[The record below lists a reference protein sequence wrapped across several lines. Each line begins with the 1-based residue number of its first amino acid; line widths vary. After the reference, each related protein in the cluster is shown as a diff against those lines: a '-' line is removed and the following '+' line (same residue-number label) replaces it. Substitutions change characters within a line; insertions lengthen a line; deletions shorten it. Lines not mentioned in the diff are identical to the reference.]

1 MAARRLDPD
10 LPPATTERLD
20 RIQEARSTSAAT
32 GDVSLRQLVHLWSRV
47 ALQSFGGPAGQ
58 IAVLH
63 RLVVQEKQ
71 WLSEVR
77 FLHALSYCM
86 LLPGPEA
93 QQLSTYVG
101 WLLCG
106 VRGGLVAGLLFIAPG
121 FLSILALSVLY
132 AGYRDAAIVA
142 GVFYGLKPA
151 VIAIVLEALHRLRRR
166 ALADPVSLVTA
177 ACAFGAIFV
186 FDVRFPVIVLGAA
199 LGGVLAGSL
208 GFASGPSPGGGEA
221 EPGRRPSL
229 LAAGRTAA
237 VWLGIWLGPL
247 VVLHATLGPEHVFV
261 QEGVFFSKAALVT
274 FGGAY
279 SVLSY
284 VARQAVETYHWLT
297 PGQMVDGLGMAE
309 STPGPLIQV
318 VQFVGFM
325 GAYGQPGS
333 LNPVTAGVIGSAVT
347 TWVTFAPCF
356 LFIFVGAPFVE
367 YVRQNRLLT
376 AALRGISAAVVG
388 IVLDLAVWF
397 ALHTLFG
404 EVRTV
409 DKGAVHLLLPIPAT
423 LDWGALLVSAGS
435 MLAVFRWKIGVLPL
449 LGGAAL
455 AGVLL
460 HEILG

>member
-1 MAARRLDPD
+1 VTF
-10 LPPATTERLD
+10 ATNSTPGIRSVP
-20 RIQEARSTSAAT
+20 ARSVTAA
-32 GDVSLRQLVHLWSRV
+32 DVSLRQLCHLWSRV

-63 RLVVQEKQ
+63 RLVVQEQQ
-71 WLSEVR
+71 WLSESR

-106 VRGGLVAGLLFIAPG
+106 VRGGLVTGLLFIAPG

-132 AGYRDAAIVA
+132 AVYHDVGIVA
-142 GVFYGLKPA
+142 GLFYGVKPA
-151 VIAIVLEALHRLRRR
+151 VIAILLEALHRLRRR
-166 ALADPVSLVTA
+166 ALAERVSLVIA
-177 ACAFGAIFV
+177 ACAFVAIFV
-186 FDVRFPVIVLGAA
+186 LDVPFPLIVLGAA
-199 LGGVLAGSL
+199 LAGVVASGL
-208 GFASGPSPGGGEA
+208 GFKSAGAPDDGEVGPS
-221 EPGRRPSL
+221 RRPSV
-229 LAAGRTAA
+229 LAAGRTAML
-237 VWLGIWLGPL
+237 WLGIWLGPL
-247 VVLHATLGPEHVFV
+247 IVLHETLGPAHVFV

-284 VARQAVETYHWLT
+284 VAQQAVETHRWLT

-333 LNPVTAGVIGSAVT
+333 LEPLTAGVIGSVIT

-367 YVRQNRLLT
+367 YVRQNRWLT

-388 IVLDLAVWF
+388 VVLNLAIWF
-397 ALHTLFG
+397 AMHTLFG
-404 EVRTV
+404 
-409 DKGAVHLLLPIPAT
+409 DAGAVHLLLPVPVT
-423 LDWGALLVSAGS
+423 VDWGALLVSVGS
-435 MLAVFRWKIGVLPL
+435 VLAVFRWRIGVLPL

-460 HEILG
+460 NEALR

>member
-1 MAARRLDPD
+1 MPIR
-10 LPPATTERLD
+10 
-20 RIQEARSTSAAT
+20 SAAT
-32 GDVSLRQLVHLWSRV
+32 ADVSLRQLFRLWLRV

-63 RLVVQEKQ
+63 RLVVQEQ
-71 WLSEVR
+71 HWLSESR

-121 FLSILALSVLY
+121 FLSILAFSVLY
-132 AGYRDAAIVA
+132 ASYRDLGIVA

-166 ALADPVSLVTA
+166 ALTERLSLVIA

-186 FDVRFPVIVLGAA
+186 FDVPFPLIVLGAA
-199 LGGVLAGSL
+199 LGGVLASGLGVRSFSPSL
-208 GFASGPSPGGGEA
+208 DDSEIQQCT
-221 EPGRRPSL
+221 RPSWM
-229 LAAGRTAA
+229 AAGRTTLL
-237 VWLGIWLGPL
+237 WLAIWLGPL
-247 VVLHATLGPEHVFV
+247 ILLTEALGPAHVFV
-261 QEGVFFSKAALVT
+261 QQGVFFSKAALVT

-284 VARQAVETYHWLT
+284 VAQQAVETHRWLT
-297 PGQMVDGLGMAE
+297 PGQMLDGLGMAE

-333 LNPVTAGVIGSAVT
+333 LDPLTAALIGSVIT

-367 YVRQNRLLT
+367 YVRQNRWLT

-388 IVLDLAVWF
+388 VVLNLAVWF

-404 EVRTV
+404 EVQRV
-409 DKGAVHLLLPIPAT
+409 DAGPVRLLLPVPAT
-423 LDWGALLVSAGS
+423 IDWGALMVSGAS
-435 MLAVFRWKIGVLPL
+435 VLAVFRWRIGMLPL
-449 LGGAAL
+449 LGGATL

-460 HEILG
+460 HEVGS

>member
-1 MAARRLDPD
+1 MRSRR
-10 LPPATTERLD
+10 ATD
-20 RIQEARSTSAAT
+20 
-32 GDVSLRQLVHLWSRV
+32 GDVSLRRQCHLWSRV

-71 WLSEVR
+71 WLSESR

-101 WLLCG
+101 WLLGG
-106 VRGGLVAGLLFIAPG
+106 VRGGLIAGLLFIAPG

-132 AGYRDAAIVA
+132 AGYRDVGIVA
-142 GVFYGLKPA
+142 GLFYGLKPA
-151 VIAIVLEALHRLRRR
+151 VIAVVLEALHRLRRR
-166 ALADPVSLVTA
+166 ALTERVSLVIA

-186 FDVRFPVIVLGAA
+186 FDARFPVIVLSAA
-199 LGGVLAGSL
+199 VGGVLARRFGI
-208 GFASGPSPGGGEA
+208 APTGPLDAGEV
-221 EPGRRPSL
+221 EQQRMPSL
-229 LAAGRTAA
+229 IVAGRTAA
-237 VWLGIWLGPL
+237 LWLGLWFGPLILLRARLGP
-247 VVLHATLGPEHVFV
+247 GHVFV

-279 SVLSY
+279 SVLAY
-284 VARQAVETYHWLT
+284 VAQQAVETYHWLT
-297 PGQMVDGLGMAE
+297 PGQMLDGLGMAE
-309 STPGPLIQV
+309 TTPGPLIQV

-333 LNPVTAGVIGSAVT
+333 LTPLTAGVIGSIVT

-367 YVRQNRLLT
+367 YIRHNRWLT
-376 AALRGISAAVVG
+376 AALSGISAAVVG
-388 IVLDLAVWF
+388 VVLNLAVWF

-409 DKGAVHLLLPIPAT
+409 DVGAAHLQLPVPAT
-423 LDWGALLVSAGS
+423 LDWGAALLSLGS
-435 MLAVFRWKIGVLPL
+435 VLAVFRWRIGVLPL

-455 AGVLL
+455 AGVLW
-460 HEILG
+460 HEVVRSAP

>member
-1 MAARRLDPD
+1 V
-10 LPPATTERLD
+10 PAP
-20 RIQEARSTSAAT
+20 SAAA
-32 GDVSLRQLVHLWSRV
+32 GGVSLRQLCYLWSRV
-47 ALQSFGGPAGQ
+47 AVQSFGGPAGQ

-71 WLSEVR
+71 WLTESR

-106 VRGGLVAGLLFIAPG
+106 IRGGLVAGLLFIAPG
-121 FLSILALSVLY
+121 FLSILGLSVLY
-132 AGYRDAAIVA
+132 ASYRDVGIVA

-166 ALADPVSLVTA
+166 ALTDRVSLVIA

-186 FDVRFPVIVLGAA
+186 LDVPFPIIVLASA
-199 LGGVLAGSL
+199 LGGVH
-208 GFASGPSPGGGEA
+208 ASGLRSAPTSPSPDDGDVESS
-221 EPGRRPSL
+221 RCPSL
-229 LAAGRTAA
+229 IAAGRTALL
-237 VWLGIWLGPL
+237 WLGIWLGPL
-247 VVLHATLGPEHVFV
+247 VVLNATLGPAHVFV

-279 SVLSY
+279 SVLAY
-284 VARQAVETYHWLT
+284 VAQQAVETYHWLT
-297 PGQMVDGLGMAE
+297 PGQMVDGLGLAE

-325 GAYGQPGS
+325 GAYGEPGS
-333 LNPVTAGVIGSAVT
+333 LDPVTAGIIGSVIT

-367 YVRQNRLLT
+367 YVRHNRLLT
-376 AALRGISAAVVG
+376 AALSGISAGVAGVV
-388 IVLDLAVWF
+388 LNLAVWF

-404 EVRTV
+404 EVRTI
-409 DKGAVHLLLPIPAT
+409 DAGAVHLLMPVPAS
-423 LDWGALLVSAGS
+423 LDWGAALVSAGS
-435 MLAVFRWKIGVLPL
+435 VLAVFRWKIGVLPL

-460 HEILG
+460 HEVLR

>member
-1 MAARRLDPD
+1 M
-10 LPPATTERLD
+10 PAL
-20 RIQEARSTSAAT
+20 SAAA

-71 WLSEVR
+71 WLSEAR

-101 WLLCG
+101 WLLGG

-121 FLSILALSVLY
+121 FLSILALSVIY
-132 AGYRDAAIVA
+132 AGYRDAGIVA
-142 GVFYGLKPA
+142 GLFYGLKPA
-151 VIAIVLEALHRLRRR
+151 VIAIVLEALDRLRRR
-166 ALADPVSLVTA
+166 ALTEPVSLVIA

-186 FDVRFPVIVLGAA
+186 FDIPFPVIVLGAA
-199 LGGVLAGSL
+199 LGGVLAGGL
-208 GFASGPSPGGGEA
+208 GPAPGHPSQEDGEV
-221 EPGRRPSL
+221 GQSRRPSL

-247 VVLHATLGPEHVFV
+247 LLLYAALGPAHVFV
-261 QEGVFFSKAALVT
+261 QEGAFFSKAALVT

-284 VARQAVETYHWLT
+284 VAQQAVETHHWLT

-325 GAYGQPGS
+325 GAYGRPGS
-333 LNPVTAGVIGSAVT
+333 LEPLTAGIIGSVVT

-356 LFIFVGAPFVE
+356 LFIFVGAPFIE
-367 YVRQNRLLT
+367 FVRRNRLLT

-388 IVLDLAVWF
+388 VVLNLAVWF

-409 DKGAVHLLLPIPAT
+409 DAAAARLLLPVPAT
-423 LDWGALLVSAGS
+423 LDWGAFLVSAGAV
-435 MLAVFRWKIGVLPL
+435 LAVFRWKIGVLPL
-449 LGGAAL
+449 LGGAAV

-460 HEILG
+460 HEVLR

>member
-1 MAARRLDPD
+1 M
-10 LPPATTERLD
+10 PAG
-20 RIQEARSTSAAT
+20 SATA
-32 GDVSLRQLVHLWSRV
+32 GDVSLRQLFHLWLRV

-63 RLVVQEKQ
+63 RLVVEERQ
-71 WLSEVR
+71 WLSESR

-121 FLSILALSVLY
+121 FVSILALSVLY
-132 AGYRDAAIVA
+132 AGYRDVGIVT
-142 GVFYGLKPA
+142 GLFYGLKPA

-166 ALADPVSLVTA
+166 ALTKRLSVVIAV
-177 ACAFGAIFV
+177 CAFGAIFV
-186 FDVRFPVIVLGAA
+186 FDARFPIIVLGAA
-199 LGGVLAGSL
+199 LSGVLARGL
-208 GFASGPSPGGGEA
+208 GLASPGSSPDDGEL
-221 EPGRRPSL
+221 EPCTRPSWI
-229 LAAGRTAA
+229 AAGRTAL

-247 VVLHATLGPEHVFV
+247 AVLNKLLGPTHVFV
-261 QEGVFFSKAALVT
+261 EEGVFFSKTAMVT

-284 VARQAVETYHWLT
+284 VAQEAVETHHWLT
-297 PGQMVDGLGMAE
+297 PGQMLDGLGMAE
-309 STPGPLIQV
+309 TTPGPLIQV

-325 GAYGQPGS
+325 GAYSRPGS
-333 LNPVTAGVIGSAVT
+333 LEPLTAGVVGSAIT

-367 YVRQNRLLT
+367 YVRQNRWLT
-376 AALRGISAAVVG
+376 AALMGISAAVVG
-388 IVLDLAVWF
+388 VVLNLAVWF

-404 EVRTV
+404 EVRRV
-409 DKGAVHLLLPIPAT
+409 DAGAVHLLLPVPAT
-423 LDWGALLVSAGS
+423 LDWGAALVSAGS
-435 MLAVFRWKIGVLPL
+435 VLVVFRWKVGVLPL
-449 LGGAAL
+449 LGAAML

-460 HEILG
+460 HEVLR

>member
-1 MAARRLDPD
+1 MPIR
-10 LPPATTERLD
+10 
-20 RIQEARSTSAAT
+20 SAAPA
-32 GDVSLRQLVHLWSRV
+32 DVSLRQLSRLWLRV

-63 RLVVQEKQ
+63 RLVVEEQQ
-71 WLSEVR
+71 WLSESR

-121 FLSILALSVLY
+121 FLSILVLSVLY
-132 AGYRDAAIVA
+132 ASYRDLGIVA

-166 ALADPVSLVTA
+166 ALTERMSLVIA
-177 ACAFGAIFV
+177 ASAFGAIFV
-186 FDVRFPVIVLGAA
+186 FDVPFPLIVLGAA
-199 LGGVLAGSL
+199 LGGVLASGL
-208 GFASGPSPGGGEA
+208 GFKSPSSSLD
-221 EPGRRPSL
+221 GRGVEQRNRPSWI
-229 LAAGRTAA
+229 AAGRTALL
-237 VWLGIWLGPL
+237 WLAIWLGPL
-247 VVLHATLGPEHVFV
+247 ILLTEALGPAHVFV
-261 QEGVFFSKAALVT
+261 EEGVFFSKAALVT

-284 VARQAVETYHWLT
+284 VAQQAVETHHWLT
-297 PGQMVDGLGMAE
+297 PGQMLDGLGMAE

-333 LNPVTAGVIGSAVT
+333 LDPLTAGFIGSVIT

-367 YVRQNRLLT
+367 YVRQYRWLT

-388 IVLDLAVWF
+388 VVLNLAVWF

-404 EVRTV
+404 EVQRV
-409 DKGAVHLLLPIPAT
+409 DAGAVRLLLPVPAT
-423 LDWGALLVSAGS
+423 IDWGALMVSAAS
-435 MLAVFRWKIGVLPL
+435 VLAVFRWRIGMLPL
-449 LGGAAL
+449 LGGATL

-460 HEILG
+460 HEVGS